1 MQKNKDFNLGD
12 IKAVEIDMDGV
23 LWRGN
28 TPLPG
33 LEKLFAFLHKQAIPF
48 MLATNNANK
57 TPTQYQQRLANFG
70 VTIKREN
77 VLTSSLATAAYLQNE
92 LEPGSKIFV
101 IGADGIREA
110 ITEAGFTI
118 VPDSSRPVAAVV
130 SAIDFALTYDK
141 LKHAVL
147 LIQRGARFVG
157 SNGDL
162 SFPAE
167 DGFHPGAGSILA
179 AIQAATGVTPTVI
192 GKPEPYMFKVAVQKM
207 GTKPEETAMIGDRL
221 ETDILGGQRAGLK
234 TILVTTG
241 VDNEASIQEKGIE
254 PDVIFS
260 GINELVDVWEWVL
273 V

>member
-1 MQKNKDFNLGD
+1 MQKNNNFDLSS
-12 IKAVEIDMDGV
+12 IKAVAIDMDGV
-23 LWRGN
+23 LWLGN

-33 LEKLFAFLHKQAIPF
+33 LEKLFAFLRRHAIPF
-48 MLATNNANK
+48 MLATNNASK
-57 TPTQYQQRLANFG
+57 TPNQYELRLANFG

-77 VLTSSLATAAYLQNE
+77 VLSSSLATAAYLQGE

-101 IGADGIREA
+101 IGGDGIREA
-110 ITEAGFTI
+110 ITEVGFT
-118 VPDSSRPVAAVV
+118 VMNDSSQPVAAVV
-130 SAIDFALTYDK
+130 SAIDFELTYNK

-179 AIQAATGVTPTVI
+179 AIEAATGVTPTVI
-192 GKPEPYMFKVAVQKM
+192 GKPEPYMFNVAVQKM

-241 VDNEASIQEKGIE
+241 VDNKASVREKGIE
-254 PDVIFS
+254 PDAIFS
-260 GINELVDVWEWVL
+260 GINELADVWERVL
-273 V
+273 G